1 MLTLTFLHSRE
12 YKSQSKNLHKL
23 IWLLHLRFV
32 GEQDVEENK
41 QVATI
46 TLVAIYNNNKNNM
59 KTGRSYLNNS
69 TLLFVVSTLIIIINT
84 TQYYTYAS
92 STPHAVSKWK
102 SPNFNTSPQQ
112 AKQWQEEDDT
122 LHSYISKSV
131 PAVLEHTGSE
141 AFDAHLK
148 GVQAILRYWD
158 APKHLYDAG
167 LFHSIYGT
175 EGFQGFAL
183 PSSKRDAI
191 RGLIGNKSE
200 KLCWI
205 FCMVDRSTVDETVF
219 NWNINDVNNTQD
231 EQFTFRARPELGRFN
246 MLLNKRE
253 WLDFVELTLA
263 DWLEQ
268 VQGAAETPSTLFN
281 WNKGEAYAY
290 RRTAYA
296 KMLDILSHE
305 RHDRLAHILKDMHAD
320 VYGTESSDTRH
331 LVQLRTPPPSDAA
344 KLALEALRA
353 AGEDIPE
360 KLLWPQPLQN
370 GTCSSGNTCSDV
382 TVAKDSIDNVYETDD
397 SLNMYLELHYPSGL
411 SEEIIDYTDSFIPLL
426 RFPQRVAEL
435 LHSLQ
440 PVKTNNRAL
449 DVGCAVGGSSFQL
462 ATYFDHVEA
471 FDYSENFI
479 ATAKRIQSGEQV
491 SFQVPIEG
499 DISEKAT
506 VETEV
511 DSSVMKKVNFFRGN
525 ACELNEYADS
535 LGTFDGVIIS
545 NLLCRLPDPQALPKI
560 VNKGGVVVIVTPFS
574 WFEEYTP
581 KSKWLGGYVETDGQP
596 IYSKD
601 SLIEIMTSLGFEKIH
616 DKSMPL
622 AIREHQRKYQ
632 LIISDATGWRKL

>member
-1 MLTLTFLHSRE
+1 
-12 YKSQSKNLHKL
+12 
-23 IWLLHLRFV
+23 
-32 GEQDVEENK
+32 
-41 QVATI
+41 
-46 TLVAIYNNNKNNM
+46 M
-59 KTGRSYLNNS
+59 KTGRVYLNNS

-92 STPHAVSKWK
+92 STHAVSKWK
-102 SPNFNTSPQQ
+102 SPNSNTSLQQ

-122 LHSYISKSV
+122 LHSYISKSI

-158 APKHLYDAG
+158 APKHVYNAG
-167 LFHSIYGT
+167 LLHSIYGT

-183 PSSKRDAI
+183 PLSERDAI
-191 RGLIGNKSE
+191 RGLIGNKAE
-200 KLCWI
+200 RLCWI

-231 EQFTFRARPELGRFN
+231 RQFTFRARPELGRFDIK
-246 MLLNKRE
+246 LLNKSL

-281 WNKGEAYAY
+281 WKKGEAYAY

-296 KMLDILSHE
+296 KMLDILCHE
-305 RHDRLAHILKDMHAD
+305 RHDRLAHIIKGMYAD
-320 VYGTESSDTRH
+320 VYETESSDTRH

-353 AGEDIPE
+353 AGENIPE
-360 KLLWPQPLQN
+360 ELLWPQPLEID
-370 GTCSSGNTCSDV
+370 GASTCSSSNTCSDE
-382 TVAKDSIDNVYETDD
+382 TVAKDSIDNVYESDD
-397 SLNMYLELHYPSGL
+397 SLNMYLELHYPSGK
-411 SEEIIDYTDSFIPLL
+411 SEELIDHTDSVIPLL

-435 LHSLQ
+435 LQSLQ

-449 DVGCAVGGSSFQL
+449 DVGCSVGGSAFRL

-499 DISEKAT
+499 EISEKAI
-506 VETEV
+506 VETNI
-511 DSSVMKKVNFFRGN
+511 DASIMKKVNFFRGN
-525 ACELNEYADS
+525 ACALNEYADS
-535 LGTFDGVIIS
+535 VGTFDGVIIS
-545 NLLCRLPDPQALPKI
+545 NLLCRLPDPQATLNALPKI

-581 KSKWLGGYVETDGQP
+581 KNKWLGGYVDTDGKS

-601 SLIEIMTSLGFEKIH
+601 SLIDTMTRLGFEKIY
-616 DKSMPL
+616 DKQMSL
-622 AIREHQRKYQ
+622 VIREHQRKYQ

>member
-1 MLTLTFLHSRE
+1 
-12 YKSQSKNLHKL
+12 
-23 IWLLHLRFV
+23 
-32 GEQDVEENK
+32 
-41 QVATI
+41 
-46 TLVAIYNNNKNNM
+46 M
-59 KTGRSYLNNS
+59 KKGRSYLNNS
-69 TLLFVVSTLIIIINT
+69 ILLLVSILIIIINT

-92 STPHAVSKWK
+92 STHAVSKWK
-102 SPNFNTSPQQ
+102 SPNSNTSPQQ
-112 AKQWQEEDDT
+112 AKQWQDEDDT
-122 LHSYISKSV
+122 LHRYISRSV

-158 APKHLYDAG
+158 APKHLYSAG

-183 PSSKRDAI
+183 PLSERDSI

-200 KLCWI
+200 RLCWI
-205 FCMVDRSTVDETVF
+205 FCMVDRSSVDETVF
-219 NWNINDVNNTQD
+219 NWSINDVNSTQD
-231 EQFTFRARPELGRFN
+231 TQFTFRARNELGRFEIK
-246 MLLNKRE
+246 LLNKSE

-268 VQGAAETPSTLFN
+268 VQGAAETPSILFN
-281 WNKGEAYAY
+281 WEKGEAYAY

-296 KMLDILSHE
+296 KMLDILCHE
-305 RHDRLAHILKDMHAD
+305 RHDRLAHIIKDMHAD
-320 VYGTESSDTRH
+320 VYETESSDTRH

-360 KLLWPQPLQN
+360 ELLWPQPHGIVGDSN
-370 GTCSSGNTCSDV
+370 TCSSGNTCIDE
-382 TVAKDSIDNVYETDD
+382 TVVVDSADTVNNVYETDD
-397 SLNMYLELHYPSGL
+397 SLNMYLELHYPSGI
-411 SEEIIDYTDSFIPLL
+411 SEKLIDYTDSVIPLL
-426 RFPQRVAEL
+426 RFPHRVAEL

-440 PVKTNNRAL
+440 PVKTNHRAL
-449 DVGCAVGGSSFQL
+449 DVGCAVGRASFQL

-499 DISEKAT
+499 EISKKAT
-506 VETEV
+506 VETGV
-511 DSSVMKKVNFFRGN
+511 DASVMKKVNFFRGD
-525 ACELNEYADS
+525 ACALNEYADTMGS
-535 LGTFDGVIIS
+535 FDGVIIS
-545 NLLCRLPDPQALPKI
+545 NLLCRLPDPQTTLNALPKI

-581 KSKWLGGYVETDGQP
+581 KIKWLGGYVDTDGQP

-601 SLIEIMTSLGFEKIH
+601 RLIEIMQGLGFEKIH
-616 DKSMPL
+616 DKQMPL
-622 AIREHQRKYQ
+622 VIREHQRKYQ
-632 LIISDATGWRKL
+632 FILSDATGWRKL

>member
-1 MLTLTFLHSRE
+1 
-12 YKSQSKNLHKL
+12 
-23 IWLLHLRFV
+23 
-32 GEQDVEENK
+32 
-41 QVATI
+41 
-46 TLVAIYNNNKNNM
+46 M
-59 KTGRSYLNNS
+59 KTGGIYHLNNS
-69 TLLFVVSTLIIIINT
+69 ILLFVVSTLIILINT

-92 STPHAVSKWK
+92 STHAVSKWK
-102 SPNFNTSPQQ
+102 SPNSNTSPQQ

-122 LHSYISKSV
+122 LHSYISKSI

-148 GVQAILRYWD
+148 GVQAVLRYWD
-158 APKHLYDAG
+158 APIHLYNAG

-175 EGFQGFAL
+175 EGFQGYAL
-183 PSSKRDAI
+183 PLSERDAI
-191 RGLIGNKSE
+191 RGLIGTKAE
-200 KLCWI
+200 RLCWI

-219 NWNINDVNNTQD
+219 NWNNSDVNSTQYT
-231 EQFTFRARPELGRFN
+231 QFTFQSRPELGRFEIK
-246 MLLNKRE
+246 LLNKSE

-281 WNKGEAYAY
+281 WQKGEAYAY

-305 RHDRLAHILKDMHAD
+305 RHDRLAHILMDMHAD
-320 VYGTESSDTRH
+320 VYETESSDTRH

-353 AGEDIPE
+353 AGEDISE

-370 GTCSSGNTCSDV
+370 GTCSSGNTSSDV
-382 TVAKDSIDNVYETDD
+382 TVAKDSIDNVYETDA
-397 SLNMYLELHYPSGL
+397 SLNMYLELHYPSGK
-411 SEEIIDYTDSFIPLL
+411 SKDIIVHTDSIIPIL

-435 LHSLQ
+435 LQSLQ
-440 PVKTNNRAL
+440 PVKTNNRGL
-449 DVGCAVGGSSFQL
+449 DVGCSVGGSSFQL
-462 ATYFDHVEA
+462 AKYFDHVEA

-506 VETEV
+506 VKTGV
-511 DSSVMKKVNFFRGN
+511 DLSVMMKVNFFQGN

-535 LGTFDGVIIS
+535 VGTFDGVIMA
-545 NLLCRLPDPQALPKI
+545 NLLCRLPDPQATLNALPKI

-581 KSKWLGGYVETDGQP
+581 RSKWLGGYVDTDGKS

-601 SLIEIMTSLGFEKIH
+601 SLIDTMTRLGFEKIY
-616 DKSMPL
+616 DKQMSL
-622 AIREHQRKYQ
+622 VIREHQRKYQ

>member
-1 MLTLTFLHSRE
+1 
-12 YKSQSKNLHKL
+12 
-23 IWLLHLRFV
+23 
-32 GEQDVEENK
+32 
-41 QVATI
+41 
-46 TLVAIYNNNKNNM
+46 M
-59 KTGRSYLNNS
+59 KTGRINLNNNM
-69 TLLFVVSTLIIIINT
+69 LLLVSTLIIIINT

-92 STPHAVSKWK
+92 STHAVSKWK
-102 SPNFNTSPQQ
+102 SPNSNTSLQQ

-148 GVQAILRYWD
+148 GVQAVLRYWD

-183 PSSKRDAI
+183 PLSERDAI
-191 RGLIGNKSE
+191 RGMIGKKAE
-200 KLCWI
+200 RLCWI

-219 NWNINDVNNTQD
+219 NWNIRDVNSTQSK
-231 EQFTFRARPELGRFN
+231 QFTFQSRPELGRFDIK
-246 MLLNKRE
+246 LKNKSE

-281 WNKGEAYAY
+281 WQKGDAYAY

-305 RHDRLAHILKDMHAD
+305 RHDRLANIVKEMHAD
-320 VYGTESSDTRH
+320 VYGTEGSETRH

-360 KLLWPQPLQN
+360 KLLWPQPYEID
-370 GTCSSGNTCSDV
+370 GDSTCSNDNTCSDE
-382 TVAKDSIDNVYETDD
+382 TVVVVDSKDTENNVYETDD
-397 SLNMYLELHYPSGL
+397 SLNMYLELHYPSRIT
-411 SEEIIDYTDSFIPLL
+411 EQIIENIDSVVPIL
-426 RFPQRVAEL
+426 RFPQRVTEL
-435 LHSLQ
+435 LQSLQ

-449 DVGCAVGGSSFQL
+449 DVGCSVGGSAFRL

-491 SFQVPIEG
+491 PFQVPIEG
-499 DISEKAT
+499 DISEKAI
-506 VETEV
+506 VETNI
-511 DSSVMKKVNFFRGN
+511 DASIMKKVNFFQGN
-525 ACELNEYADS
+525 ACELNEYAYNM
-535 LGTFDGVIIS
+535 GAFDGVIIS
-545 NLLCRLPDPQALPKI
+545 NLLCRLPDPQATLNALPKI

-581 KSKWLGGYVETDGQP
+581 RSKWLGGYVDTDGQP

-601 SLIEIMTSLGFEKIH
+601 KLIEIMQGLGFKKIH

-622 AIREHQRKYQ
+622 VIREHQRKYQ

>member
-1 MLTLTFLHSRE
+1 
-12 YKSQSKNLHKL
+12 
-23 IWLLHLRFV
+23 
-32 GEQDVEENK
+32 
-41 QVATI
+41 
-46 TLVAIYNNNKNNM
+46 M
-59 KTGRSYLNNS
+59 KTKRIHYSIQI
-69 TLLFVVSTLIIIINT
+69 LFLVLVHNIINT

-102 SPNFNTSPQQ
+102 SPNSNTSPQQ
-112 AKQWQEEDDT
+112 AKQWQDEDDT

-158 APKHLYDAG
+158 APNYLYNAG

-175 EGFQGFAL
+175 EGFQGYAL
-183 PSSKRDAI
+183 PLSERDAI
-191 RGLIGNKSE
+191 RGLIGNKAE
-200 KLCWI
+200 RLCWI

-219 NWNINDVNNTQD
+219 NWNISDVDSTQD
-231 EQFTFRARPELGRFN
+231 DQFTFRARLELGRFEIK
-246 MLLNKRE
+246 LNKSE
-253 WLDFVELTLA
+253 WLDFIELTLA

-281 WNKGEAYAY
+281 WQKGEAYAY

-305 RHDRLAHILKDMHAD
+305 RYDRLAHIVKDMHAD
-320 VYGTESSDTRH
+320 VYETESSDTRH

-353 AGEDIPE
+353 AGENIPE
-360 KLLWPQPLQN
+360 ELLWPQPLQN
-370 GTCSSGNTCSDV
+370 TCSSGNTCSDV

-397 SLNMYLELHYPSGL
+397 SLNMYLELHYPSGIT
-411 SEEIIDYTDSFIPLL
+411 EELIDHTDSVIPLL

-435 LHSLQ
+435 LQSLQ
-440 PVKTNNRAL
+440 PVKKNNRAL
-449 DVGCAVGGSSFQL
+449 DVGCSVGGSAFRL

-491 SFQVPIEG
+491 PFQVPIEG

-506 VETEV
+506 VKTGV
-511 DSSVMKKVNFFRGN
+511 DLSVMMKVNFFQGN

-545 NLLCRLPDPQALPKI
+545 NLLCRLPDPQATLNALPKI

-581 KSKWLGGYVETDGQP
+581 KNKWLGGYVDTDGQP

-601 SLIEIMTSLGFEKIH
+601 KLIEIMTGLGFEKLH
-616 DKSMPL
+616 DKQMPL
-622 AIREHQRKYQ
+622 VIREHQRKYQ

>member
-1 MLTLTFLHSRE
+1 ML
-12 YKSQSKNLHKL
+12 
-23 IWLLHLRFV
+23 LL
-32 GEQDVEENK
+32 
-41 QVATI
+41 
-46 TLVAIYNNNKNNM
+46 
-59 KTGRSYLNNS
+59 
-69 TLLFVVSTLIIIINT
+69 VSTLIIIINT

-92 STPHAVSKWK
+92 STHAVSKWK
-102 SPNFNTSPQQ
+102 SPNSNTSLQQ

-148 GVQAILRYWD
+148 GVQAVLRYWD

-183 PSSKRDAI
+183 PLSERDAI
-191 RGLIGNKSE
+191 RGMIGKKAE
-200 KLCWI
+200 RLCWI

-219 NWNINDVNNTQD
+219 NWNIRDVNSTQSK
-231 EQFTFRARPELGRFN
+231 QFTFQSRPELGRFDIK
-246 MLLNKRE
+246 LKNKSE

-281 WNKGEAYAY
+281 WQKGDAYAY

-305 RHDRLAHILKDMHAD
+305 RHDRLANIVKEMHAD
-320 VYGTESSDTRH
+320 VYGTEGSETRH

-360 KLLWPQPLQN
+360 KLLWPQPYEID
-370 GTCSSGNTCSDV
+370 GDSTCSNDNTCSDE
-382 TVAKDSIDNVYETDD
+382 TVVVVDSKDTENNVYETDD
-397 SLNMYLELHYPSGL
+397 SLNMYLELHYPSRIT
-411 SEEIIDYTDSFIPLL
+411 EQIIENIDSVVPIL
-426 RFPQRVAEL
+426 RFPQRVTEL
-435 LHSLQ
+435 LQSLQ

-449 DVGCAVGGSSFQL
+449 DVGCSVGGSAFRL

-491 SFQVPIEG
+491 PFQVPIEG
-499 DISEKAT
+499 DISEKAI
-506 VETEV
+506 VETNI
-511 DSSVMKKVNFFRGN
+511 DASIMKKVNFFQGN
-525 ACELNEYADS
+525 ACELNEYAYNM
-535 LGTFDGVIIS
+535 GAFDGVIIS
-545 NLLCRLPDPQALPKI
+545 NLLCRLPDPQATLNALPKI

-581 KSKWLGGYVETDGQP
+581 RSKWLGGYVDTDGQP

-601 SLIEIMTSLGFEKIH
+601 KLIEIMQGLGFKKIH

-622 AIREHQRKYQ
+622 VIREHQRKYQ